1 MRRIKANAKSIVVT
15 PGTYGMVLLSQSIRL
30 GLTEYLDRQLPVSC
44 TVVCRGVDTSFCAC
58 AVESRTPSQALG
70 SMIHLFLTVDSCGP

>member
-30 GLTEYLDRQLPVSC
+30 SLAEFLDKQLHVSC
-44 TVVCRGVDTSFCAC
+44 TVICRDVDTSFCAC

-70 SMIHLFLTVDSCGP
+70 PMIHLFLTVDSRGP

>member
-30 GLTEYLDRQLPVSC
+30 GPAEYLGRQLSVSC
-44 TVVCRGVDTSFCAC
+44 TVICRGVDTSFSAR
-58 AVESRTPSQALG
+58 AAESRTPSQALG
-70 SMIHLFLTVDSCGP
+70 LMIHLFLVVDSRGA